1 VRDPTRRLDLP
12 ELPVATG
19 KDRPMSETPKTEP
32 KWPPSE
38 KFYAAFRKACEGH
51 KEHVRKGSDIPYI
64 GHLLGVASA
73 VIEAGGCEDQAIAA
87 FLHDMVEDTDVSV
100 AEIKIEFGETV
111 SEIVDACTDAT
122 KAEKDAEKKELTDAT
137 QKVKNNRWWARKKKY
152 IDELSKKTMDDTS
165 VLVALADKTYNAEN
179 TAADLRDKNKNE
191 RKKVWSKFNVG
202 EKLQRKWYRGL
213 LKAFKKNKT
222 YDKFSQPLFNRF
234 EAAVNEIFPNKK

>member
-1 VRDPTRRLDLP
+1 
-12 ELPVATG
+12 
-19 KDRPMSETPKTEP
+19 MSETPKMKP
-32 KWPPSE
+32 KWEPSE
-38 KFYAAFRKACEGH
+38 NFYAGFRKACEGH
-51 KEHVRKGSDIPYI
+51 KRDIRKGSDIPYI

-73 VIEAGGCEDQAIAA
+73 VIEAGGTENQAIAA

-100 AEIKIEFGETV
+100 AEIEVEFGKTV
-111 SEIVDACTDAT
+111 ADIVDACTDAT
-122 KAEKDAEKKELTDAT
+122 KEQKDAEKKALKNASRE
-137 QKVKNNRWWARKKKY
+137 VKDEYWWARKKKY
-152 IDELSKKTMDDTS
+152 IDGLTKKTMDDPS

-179 TAADLRDKNKNE
+179 TAADLRGKNSKD

>member
-1 VRDPTRRLDLP
+1 
-12 ELPVATG
+12 
-19 KDRPMSETPKTEP
+19 MSETPKTEP
-32 KWPPSE
+32 KWQPSE

-73 VIEAGGCEDQAIAA
+73 VIEAGGSEDQAIAA

-100 AEIKIEFGETV
+100 AEIDSEFGKHV
-111 SEIVDACTDAT
+111 AEIVDACTDAT
-122 KAEKDAEKKELTDAT
+122 KAQKDAEKEELAKAIQDL
-137 QKVKNNRWWARKKKY
+137 KDEYWWTRKSSY
-152 IDELSKKTMDDTS
+152 IDTLKKKTMDDAS

-179 TAADLRDKNKNE
+179 TAADLRDKSKNE

-202 EKLQRKWYRGL
+202 EKLQRQWYRGL

-222 YDKFSQPLFNRF
+222 YDKLSQPLFNRF

>member
-1 VRDPTRRLDLP
+1 
-12 ELPVATG
+12 
-19 KDRPMSETPKTEP
+19 MSETPKTESS
-32 KWPPSE
+32 WQPSE
-38 KFYAAFRKACEGH
+38 KFYIGFRKACEGH
-51 KEHVRKGSDIPYI
+51 KLGARKGSDIPYI

-73 VIEAGGCEDQAIAA
+73 VIEAGGTEDQAIAA
-87 FLHDMVEDTDVSV
+87 FLHDMVEDVGVTV
-100 AEIKIEFGETV
+100 AEIEVEFGKTV
-111 SEIVDACTDAT
+111 AEIVNACTDAT
-122 KAEKDAEKKELTDAT
+122 KEQKDAEKKELADAA
-137 QKVKNNRWWARKKKY
+137 QKEKNDRWWARKKNY
-152 IDELSKKTMDDTS
+152 IDELSKKTMNDTS

-234 EAAVNEIFPNKK
+234 EAAVNEILLNNK

>member
-19 KDRPMSETPKTEP
+19 KDRPMSETTKMKP
-32 KWPPSE
+32 KWEPSE
-38 KFYAAFRKACEGH
+38 KFHKAFEMACEGH
-51 KEHVRKGSDIPYI
+51 KSDIRKGSDIPYI

-73 VIEAGGCEDQAIAA
+73 VIEAGGTEDQAIAA
-87 FLHDMVEDTDVSV
+87 FLHDMVEDTGVTV
-100 AEIKIEFGETV
+100 AEIEVNFGKTV
-111 SEIVDACTDAT
+111 ADIVDACTDAT
-122 KAEKDAEKKELTDAT
+122 KEQKDAEKMELANARQKE
-137 QKVKNNRWWARKKKY
+137 KNDRWWARKKKY
-152 IDELSKKTMDDTS
+152 IDGLTKKTMDDPS

-234 EAAVNEIFPNKK
+234 EAAVNEIFPNNK

>member
-1 VRDPTRRLDLP
+1 
-12 ELPVATG
+12 
-19 KDRPMSETPKTEP
+19 MSETPKIEP
-32 KWPPSE
+32 KWQPSE
-38 KFYAAFRKACEGH
+38 NFYAGFRKAGEGH
-51 KEHVRKGSDIPYI
+51 KLGTRKGSDIPYI

-73 VIEAGGCEDQAIAA
+73 VIEAGGTEDQAIAA
-87 FLHDMVEDTDVSV
+87 FLHDIVEDVGVTV
-100 AEIKIEFGETV
+100 AEIEVEFGKTV
-111 SEIVDACTDAT
+111 AEIVDACTDAT
-122 KAEKDAEKKELTDAT
+122 KAEKDAEKKELADVT
-137 QKVKNNRWWARKKKY
+137 QKEKNDRWWARKKKY
-152 IDELSKKTMDDTS
+152 IDELSKKTTDDAS

-179 TAADLRDKNKNE
+179 TAADLRGKNSKD